1 MMRFIQNQTS
11 MTKKAAQ
18 ATRNPLFLALG
29 VTLSLVLSGCLV
41 KTREKRNSVENG
53 SFERNLPTIRKNATA
68 DTPSAILL
76 GGSYVRNF
84 PTSPRANRM
93 RDMIR
98 LIGSDYY
105 PSYGDRGMY
114 PPLFHVGALTQLSTE
129 GQYSEARTRLRDL
142 FGNSPSNPLGWNFKT
157 FFIDVP
163 GHKDQ
168 NFMEYCQHYERFDET
183 TCQAIGAHSPFRRIA
198 VLEAMLLLH
207 NVEVILVNTVADTFG
222 AKVTESTQLALENE
236 IDRIRGIRGE
246 GNFRVI
252 LMSQENLLNSNNS
265 SFVNTATADWF
276 ENFIN
281 ENEEVILLVHNSES
295 QSSSNAIIERSRFTT
310 LSGSTQRKC
319 LQDFYIFEPA
329 AVGYETEDPN
339 SQYGYAELFV
349 HRELFAIRN
358 QRFVQDS
365 SQNWRIQPGTSY
377 ELDVRLKK
385 ALPGSTCDD

>member
-1 MMRFIQNQTS
+1 MKL
-11 MTKKAAQ
+11 KKGMILAAG
-18 ATRNPLFLALG
+18 LG
-29 VTLSLVLSGCLV
+29 KRMKPVTLNIPKPLIKIGNKNLL
-41 KTREKRNSVENG
+41 
-53 SFERNLPTIRKNATA
+53 ER
-68 DTPSAILL
+68 
-76 GGSYVRNF
+76 
-84 PTSPRANRM
+84 
-93 RDMIR
+93 
-98 LIGSDYY
+98 
-105 PSYGDRGMY
+105 
-114 PPLFHVGALTQLSTE
+114 
-129 GQYSEARTRLRDL
+129 
-142 FGNSPSNPLGWNFKT
+142 
-157 FFIDVP
+157 
-163 GHKDQ
+163 
-168 NFMEYCQHYERFDET
+168 
-183 TCQAIGAHSPFRRIA
+183 
-198 VLEAMLLLH
+198 
-207 NVEVILVNTVADTFG
+207 
-222 AKVTESTQLALENE
+222 ALE
-236 IDRIRGIRGE
+236 
-246 GNFRVI
+246 
-252 LMSQENLLNSNNS
+252 LLINHGVEEVAIN
-265 SFVNTATADWF
+265 VHHLADQI